1 MVRQSLRALPIGA
14 VALLSALT
22 LAPAPAAAVTPLTD
36 CADLTKAGET
46 YVLTADIT
54 TTDLSC
60 FLVLADRITIDLAGH
75 TVTGPTGAGSVAI
88 WDNDGARILTVVK
101 NGNIRNFG
109 FGIFLSASTRN
120 TVRSVDTSDNG
131 LGMVIGSSS
140 LVKDCT
146 VQRNTNGGIQTGN
159 GTQVEGCVIGGP
171 AGDGN
176 GNGPGLAA
184 GGRTLATRNTVIGNA
199 QGILVGANSTVTHN
213 TVGNNL
219 FDGIQVDSGSL
230 VTRNTSN
237 DNGGDGIQA
246 ICPATIT
253 HNTALGNGGLPINTS
268 GGCVILHN
276 TTTLPPPPAP

>member
-146 VQRNTNGGIQTGN
+146 VQRNTNHGIVTGDSV
-159 GTQVEGCVIGGP
+159 QVEDCYVGGTGGSD
-171 AGDGN
+171 ANGGFGVLGGQRNLVTRNWVN
-176 GNGPGLAA
+176 GNGQG
-184 GGRTLATRNTVIGNA
+184 
-199 QGILVGANSTVTHN
+199 GILVGAFSTVT
-213 TVGNNL
+213 
-219 FDGIQVDSGSL
+219 
-230 VTRNTSN
+230 RNKSN
-237 DNGGDGIQA
+237 QNIGDGIA
-246 ICPATIT
+246 VGLRSLVS
-253 HNTALGNGGLPINTS
+253 HNTANNNTQDGIEAVCPSTITFNVATGNGQNYHLIDIGQGS
-268 GGCVILHN
+268 CHFEHN
-276 TTTLPPPPAP
+276 TGSDPV